1 MDFDDT
7 PEDASFRREVNTW
20 LTAHARPTVPGE
32 VSSLRSFFDS
42 DDLFVKQGREWQHT
56 LYEGGWAGITWPR
69 EFGGRGGT
77 PMQQLIFRQEESH
90 FEVPS
95 GLFAVAIGMAGPT
108 IITHGTDEQKA
119 RYLPPMLRGDEVWCQ
134 LFSEPG
140 AGSDLASLTTRAELD
155 GNEWVVNGQKVWNSG
170 AHHARFGI
178 LLARTDAEQPK
189 HRGITF
195 FIVDMETPGIDVR
208 PLRQMTGGAS
218 FNETFLTDVRIPAAN
233 VLGGVNE
240 GWRVTMTTLGHER
253 SMSGVGSPVPQ
264 LIQMARHFGNVGDA
278 GIRARLVDCYIRSRV
293 LQFLGFRAQT
303 ALSKGLPPGPETSVM
318 KLAFS
323 QLGVRCADLAVSI
336 EGVAGLLYGEDAPA
350 HGAWQ
355 QTFLSSPSLRIAAGT
370 DEVQRNIIGERVL
383 GLPGEP
389 RLDKD
394 TPFRQAASSR
404 G

>member
-1 MDFDDT
+1 VDFDDT
-7 PEDASFRREVNTW
+7 PEEAAFRREAHGW
-20 LTAHARPTVPGE
+20 LAAHARPIAPGE
-32 VSSLRSFFDS
+32 VSTLRSFFDS

-56 LYEGGWAGITWPR
+56 LHAGGWAGIMWPR

-90 FEVPS
+90 FDVPS

-108 IITHGTDEQKA
+108 IIAHGTDDQKA
-119 RYLPPMLRGDEVWCQ
+119 RYLPAMLRGDDVWCQ

-140 AGSDLASLTTRAELD
+140 AGSDLASLTTRAALD
-155 GNEWVVNGQKVWNSG
+155 GGEWVVNGQKVWNSG
-170 AHHARFGI
+170 AHHAEYGI
-178 LLARTDAEQPK
+178 LLARTDPDQPK

-195 FIVDMETPGIDVR
+195 FIVDMKTPGMDVR

-240 GWRVTMTTLGHER
+240 GWRVAMTTLGHER
-253 SMSGVGSPVPQ
+253 SMSGGASPFPQ
-264 LIQMARHFGNVGDA
+264 LVQLARTFANVDDISVKSG
-278 GIRARLVDCYIRSRV
+278 LVDCYIRGRV

-323 QLGVRCADLAVSI
+323 QLGVRCADLAITI
-336 EGVAGLLYGEDAPA
+336 EGAAGLLADDDAPA
-350 HGAWQ
+350 HGVWQ

-389 RLDKD
+389 RTDKD
-394 TPFRQAASSR
+394 LPFRQALSAR